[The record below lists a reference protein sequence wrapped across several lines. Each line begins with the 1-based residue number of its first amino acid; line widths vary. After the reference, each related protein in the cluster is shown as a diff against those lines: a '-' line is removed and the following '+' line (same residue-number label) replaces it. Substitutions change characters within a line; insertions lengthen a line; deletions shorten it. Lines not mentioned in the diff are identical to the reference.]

1 MTDRD
6 YDHMRASCILGYN
19 SPQCIA
25 LRKVLD
31 KKFEDTYTS
40 TLNIYKPCY
49 FQNYNTTNKLRQN
62 GRRPSV
68 GDQLSC

>member
-19 SPQCIA
+19 SPQCRA
-25 LRKVLD
+25 LRAILD
-31 KKFEDTYTS
+31 KNFENTNTS

-49 FQNYNTTNKLRQN
+49 FQTYNSSNKLRQN
-62 GRRPSV
+62 GRRRSV
-68 GDQLSC
+68 GEQISC